1 MRKILTI
8 TQVTFKEMIRQ
19 PIFGVVLFLSS
30 VLIYISPFFS
40 MFTLLNSVKLVRDMG
55 LATILLSDILIA
67 AFCASGLVF
76 RELENKT
83 SLTVLSKPVSR
94 FEFIL
99 GKFLG
104 LGCGTMLAVMQMT
117 LVLILTLRMGVLDTA
132 ADILD
137 KPVLYFLNSILPA
150 SFLWAALLNYFFE
163 KPFTSSLVITFF
175 VLLALSFLA
184 ISVISPDFHLQSF
197 AVGME
202 LRLFKAG
209 ILIFLALNIVNAVAL
224 LGSIRL
230 NMLAN
235 MLLCLSFFFMS
246 MTVDYFFGKLAAE
259 NFFMRFLYLIM
270 PNLQFF
276 WIADAF
282 LNNKIVSFYY
292 MGVTFAYS
300 IVCIVFVLILSWFS
314 FSEKEVA

>member
-1 MRKILTI
+1 MRRILTI

-55 LATILLSDILIA
+55 LATILLANILIA

-83 SLTVLSKPVSR
+83 SIMVLSKPVSR
-94 FEFIL
+94 IEFIL
-99 GKFLG
+99 GKFFG
-104 LGCGTMLAVMQMT
+104 LGCGTLLAGAQLTV
-117 LVLILTLRMGVLDTA
+117 VLILTLRMGVLDTA

-137 KPVLYFLNSILPA
+137 KPAVYSLNSI
-150 SFLWAALLNYFFE
+150 FLLSLVWAAVMNYFFE
-163 KPFTSSLVITFF
+163 KPFTSSMVITFF
-175 VLLALSFLA
+175 LLLAVSFFLISFLN
-184 ISVISPDFHLQSF
+184 SEFHLQPF
-197 AVGME
+197 GTGME
-202 LRLFKAG
+202 LRLFRAG
-209 ILIFLALNIVNAVAL
+209 ALIFMAVNVVNAVAI

-235 MLLCLSFFFMS
+235 MLLCLLFFFVS
-246 MTVDYFFGKLAAE
+246 MTADYFFGRFADA
-259 NFFMRFLYLIM
+259 NAVINFLYMVI

-276 WIADAF
+276 WIADVF
-282 LNNKIVSFYY
+282 LNNKNISFYY

-300 IVCIVFVLILSWFS
+300 ITSILFVLILSWFS
-314 FSEKEVA
+314 FSEKEVT